1 MLFSILIIC
10 LISFGGLALTYLV
23 TDEESFMW
31 RLAAGNV
38 IGSAIL
44 GLTGFLLASIFG
56 LNAVTVLAA
65 MAITLLP
72 LVLLRQKQRR
82 NKFLNDWAKAK
93 GKLQGGNLKR
103 FAGFGFYAFF
113 LLVFWLFFGQTI
125 YSTDQGIFTGGSQ
138 NLGDLPFHLGAIFS
152 FTDGGNFPPQN
163 PSFAGARFSYPFI
176 ADFVTACYM
185 KLGVDVKAAMIVQ
198 NVAWAFSLL
207 VILER
212 FAAKLTGSKLA
223 GRIAPFLL
231 FFSGGLGF
239 VWFFKDFWE
248 QGKGI
253 WEFLWSLPRD
263 YTIGDQFRW
272 GNSMVVLFMTQ
283 RSLLLGMP
291 LAVLVLGYLW
301 KIFESENVEKGKS
314 EKAEVDSATRNFFT
328 FSHFHFSTFAVGLLA
343 GMLPLIHL
351 HSLMALFVVTGFCFL
366 MKPAKW
372 REWLAFGA
380 GVCVIAVPELVW
392 SMAGSASE
400 TTKFIGWHFGWDK
413 RDANLLWFWFKNTG
427 FVIPVIAAGVYVIY
441 SIQSRGNDAETQG
454 HGDTEKKKIVAS
466 LRLRVTASYFYIPFA
481 FLFVVSNVVKFAPW
495 EWDNIKILIYWFV
508 GSLPLMAY
516 AIAWIWQRGG
526 LLRAAAGVLF
536 VVLTLS
542 GALDVWRTAT
552 GQVKSKV
559 FDTDAV
565 RLAEQIKGKT
575 PQNALFLNA
584 PTYNSAV
591 VLSGRRSFMRY
602 SGHLSSHGIDY
613 AQRED
618 ETRRI
623 YEGGGVADL
632 FLRENNIEY
641 VLVSPEERNSLRA
654 NEEFFRKYPVIAESG
669 QYRVY
674 KIK

>member
-113 LLVFWLFFGQTI
+113 LLVFWMFFGQTI

-152 FTDGGNFPPQN
+152 FTDGNNFPPQN

-239 VWFFKDFWE
+239 VWFF
-248 QGKGI
+248 
-253 WEFLWSLPRD
+253 
-263 YTIGDQFRW
+263 
-272 GNSMVVLFMTQ
+272 
-283 RSLLLGMP
+283 
-291 LAVLVLGYLW
+291 
-301 KIFESENVEKGKS
+301 
-314 EKAEVDSATRNFFT
+314 
-328 FSHFHFSTFAVGLLA
+328 
-343 GMLPLIHL
+343 
-351 HSLMALFVVTGFCFL
+351 
-366 MKPAKW
+366 
-372 REWLAFGA
+372 
-380 GVCVIAVPELVW
+380 
-392 SMAGSASE
+392 
-400 TTKFIGWHFGWDK
+400 
-413 RDANLLWFWFKNTG
+413 
-427 FVIPVIAAGVYVIY
+427 
-441 SIQSRGNDAETQG
+441 
-454 HGDTEKKKIVAS
+454 
-466 LRLRVTASYFYIPFA
+466 
-481 FLFVVSNVVKFAPW
+481 
-495 EWDNIKILIYWFV
+495 
-508 GSLPLMAY
+508 
-516 AIAWIWQRGG
+516 
-526 LLRAAAGVLF
+526 
-536 VVLTLS
+536 
-542 GALDVWRTAT
+542 
-552 GQVKSKV
+552 
-559 FDTDAV
+559 
-565 RLAEQIKGKT
+565 
-575 PQNALFLNA
+575 
-584 PTYNSAV
+584 
-591 VLSGRRSFMRY
+591 
-602 SGHLSSHGIDY
+602 
-613 AQRED
+613 
-618 ETRRI
+618 
-623 YEGGGVADL
+623 
-632 FLRENNIEY
+632 
-641 VLVSPEERNSLRA
+641 
-654 NEEFFRKYPVIAESG
+654 
-669 QYRVY
+669 
-674 KIK
+674 